1 MKPSLF
7 QTERWENNSKQLEST
22 TFFSFQGSGQPVL
35 GGRNPSDLGHVRPP
49 ACPRSASG
57 CPSGLDIPGTPPQ
70 GGARAAP
77 SPTQPA
83 AADMEDQ
90 QLCSECFC
98 LSSSASPLRLG
109 TATPRRES
117 FPPLCLHHLV
127 PSTSRVQR
135 LASTQKLHLSFYS
148 FLTPPP
154 LEPRDAEAPHL
165 HPASLLHPAFFPGK
179 HNRSCSPTAQSCR
192 S

>member
-35 GGRNPSDLGHVRPP
+35 GGRNPSELGHVRPP

-117 FPPLCLHHLV
+117 FPPL
-127 PSTSRVQR
+127 PPAESRGWPPRRSSTSPFIHSPQ
-135 LASTQKLHLSFYS
+135 S
-148 FLTPPP
+148 
-154 LEPRDAEAPHL
+154 EAPHL
-165 HPASLLHPAFFPGK
+165 HPASLLRPAFFQGK